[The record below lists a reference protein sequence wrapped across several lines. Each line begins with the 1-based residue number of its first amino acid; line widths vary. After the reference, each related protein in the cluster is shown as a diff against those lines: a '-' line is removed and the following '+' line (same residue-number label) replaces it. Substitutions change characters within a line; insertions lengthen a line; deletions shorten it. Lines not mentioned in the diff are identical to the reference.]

1 MKLYFERGCRHILK
15 AVIAAE
21 LVGVNVEIEE
31 VRGSGHLPE
40 NKFPLL
46 EVNEKEFVSTSN
58 TITRYLLRKG
68 NKDIDDI
75 KVDEWLKWEE
85 LQLQGILRP
94 YLQEVTRTS
103 KDNPETLAGVL
114 SHLQSAV
121 KEGQYLVQNELSA
134 ADIVIWSSLYPV
146 IAENEQLRSLYPV
159 VTEWFTQLNKLP
171 EFKSAVTKVT
181 PEKGAKVS
189 HAPASVDL
197 EINPTADD
205 VGKMRIDGSIGGATA
220 VSEEGTGVTS
230 TELLLARAAWTSGR
244 DQLPTPYKP
253 QHPILPA
260 KDKKNVLITS
270 ALPYVNNV
278 PHLGNIIGCVLS
290 ADVFARFSRLSNN
303 NTLYICGTDEYGTAT
318 ETKALEEGLTPKQ
331 ICDKYF
337 KLHDEIYQW
346 FEISFDY
353 FGRTTTEH
361 QTTIAQDIFWRLHN
375 DGYTI
380 KDTVD
385 QLLCVNCDR
394 YLADRFVEGTCPM
407 CGYDDARGD
416 QCDKCGKLIN
426 AVELKKPRCKV
437 CGQTPVIKT
446 SEHLFL
452 DLPKLEPE
460 LNVFLAKNAA
470 DDNWTNNSKTITS
483 SWIRDGLKPRGITRD
498 LKWGTPVPLEGFT
511 DKVFYVWFDAPIGY
525 LSITANYCEQWDK
538 WWKNPDEVELYQF
551 MAKDNV
557 PFHSVIFPS
566 TCIGA
571 NDNYTLVNHLIATE
585 YLNYEDGKF
594 SKSRGVGVF
603 GNDAKDTGI
612 PADIWRFYLCFI
624 RPESQDSVFSWND
637 FALKTNTELLN
648 NLGNF
653 INRALVF
660 CEKNFGGMIPP
671 IALTTDD
678 TQRLALVN
686 RELRSY
692 VQSLDKCRLRD
703 GLRHILRISS
713 LGNQL
718 MQANKPWELLKGD
731 EKDRARAGSVTGLSV
746 NLSCLLSVLV
756 QPYMPSTSAN
766 IQQQLLAPSDCNII
780 TEQFVCFLPPGHK
793 IGKPKPLFEKIEDS
807 KVTEFRRKYAG
818 TQAERIEKPQ
828 KVESS
833 PTPGVNDN

>member
-1 MKLYFERGCRHILK
+1 MKLYCKSPGQALH
-15 AVIAAE
+15 VYIAAE
-21 LVGVNVEIEE
+21 YVGVSVEIEE
-31 VRGSGHLPE
+31 VQQTEQIAPSLREKTLPVLSV
-40 NKFPLL
+40 NKD
-46 EVNEKEFVSTSN
+46 EFIHGRNV
-58 TITRYLLRKG
+58 ITRYILKKG
-68 NKDIDDI
+68 QKDIEDV
-75 KVDEWLKWEE
+75 KVDEWLAWEE
-85 LQLQGILRP
+85 SHLQPGIQP
-94 YLQEVTRTS
+94 YLVALATS
-103 KDNPETLAGVL
+103 SQGDVSSLSSVL
-114 SHLQSAV
+114 SHLN
-121 KEGQYLVQNELSA
+121 KELDGKKYLVKDAVSV
-134 ADIVIWSSLYPV
+134 ADVVIWSALYPV
-146 IAENEQLRSLYPV
+146 ITGNSQIQSLYSALFK
-159 VTEWFTQLNKLP
+159 WFTELENLTA
-171 EFKSAVTKVT
+171 FKAAVAKTTSGKGVKVFYDAVLREST
-181 PEKGAKVS
+181 A
-189 HAPASVDL
+189 
-197 EINPTADD
+197 NPGTEDD
-205 VGKMRIDGSIGGATA
+205 V
-220 VSEEGTGVTS
+220 TGVLEGSSVTS
-230 TELLLARAAWTSGR
+230 AELSEARAAWVGGR
-244 DQLPTPYKP
+244 STIPTPYRP
-253 QHPILPA
+253 EHPILPA
-260 KDKKNVLITS
+260 KDKRNVLITS

-290 ADVFARFSRLSNN
+290 ADVFARFSRLTNN

-353 FGRTTTEH
+353 FGRTTTQQ

-437 CGQTPVIKT
+437 CGQTPVVKT

-660 CEKNFGGMIPP
+660 CERTFNGLVPQIQV
-671 IALTTDD
+671 TEDD
-678 TQRLALVN
+678 AAIIALVN
-686 RELRSY
+686 RELKSY
-692 VQSLDKCRLRD
+692 VQNLQKCKIRD
-703 GLRHILRISS
+703 GLRNILRISR

-718 MQANKPWELLKGD
+718 IQANMPWKLIKGN
-731 EKDRARAGSVTGLSV
+731 EQERARAGSVIGLSV

-780 TEQFVCFLPPGHK
+780 TERFVCFLQPGHK
-793 IGKPKPLFEKIEDS
+793 IGQPKPLFEKIEDI
-807 KVTEFRRKYAG
+807 KVTEFRKKYAG
-818 TQAERIEKPQ
+818 KQTARNGN
-828 KVESS
+828 S
-833 PTPGVNDN
+833 

>member
-1 MKLYFERGCRHILK
+1 MKLYCKSPGQALH
-15 AVIAAE
+15 VYIAAE
-21 LVGVNVEIEE
+21 YVGVSVEIEE
-31 VRGSGHLPE
+31 VQQTEQIAPSLREKTLPVLSV
-40 NKFPLL
+40 NKD
-46 EVNEKEFVSTSN
+46 EFIHGRNV
-58 TITRYLLRKG
+58 ITRYILKKG
-68 NKDIDDI
+68 QKDIEDV
-75 KVDEWLKWEE
+75 KVDEWLAWEE
-85 LQLQGILRP
+85 SHLQPGIQP
-94 YLQEVTRTS
+94 YLVALATS
-103 KDNPETLAGVL
+103 SQGDVSSLSSVL
-114 SHLQSAV
+114 SHLN
-121 KEGQYLVQNELSA
+121 KELDGKKYLVKDAVSV
-134 ADIVIWSSLYPV
+134 ADVVIWSALYPV
-146 IAENEQLRSLYPV
+146 ITGNSQIQSLYSALFK
-159 VTEWFTQLNKLP
+159 WFTELENLTA
-171 EFKSAVTKVT
+171 FKAAVAKTTSGKGVKVFYDAVLREST
-181 PEKGAKVS
+181 A
-189 HAPASVDL
+189 
-197 EINPTADD
+197 NPGTEDD
-205 VGKMRIDGSIGGATA
+205 V
-220 VSEEGTGVTS
+220 TGVLEGSSVTS
-230 TELLLARAAWTSGR
+230 AELSEARAAWVGGR
-244 DQLPTPYKP
+244 STIPTPYRP
-253 QHPILPA
+253 EHPI
-260 KDKKNVLITS
+260 
-270 ALPYVNNV
+270 
-278 PHLGNIIGCVLS
+278 
-290 ADVFARFSRLSNN
+290 
-303 NTLYICGTDEYGTAT
+303 
-318 ETKALEEGLTPKQ
+318 
-331 ICDKYF
+331 
-337 KLHDEIYQW
+337 
-346 FEISFDY
+346 
-353 FGRTTTEH
+353 
-361 QTTIAQDIFWRLHN
+361 IAQDIFWRLHN

-437 CGQTPVIKT
+437 CGQTPVVKT

-660 CEKNFGGMIPP
+660 CERTFNGLVPQIQV
-671 IALTTDD
+671 TEDD
-678 TQRLALVN
+678 AAIIALVN
-686 RELRSY
+686 RELKSY
-692 VQSLDKCRLRD
+692 VQNLQKCKIRD
-703 GLRHILRISS
+703 GLRNILRISR

-718 MQANKPWELLKGD
+718 IQANMPWKLIKGN
-731 EKDRARAGSVTGLSV
+731 EQERARAGSVIGLSV

-780 TEQFVCFLPPGHK
+780 TERFVCFLQPGHK
-793 IGKPKPLFEKIEDS
+793 IGQPKPLFEKIEDI
-807 KVTEFRRKYAG
+807 KVTEFRKKYAG
-818 TQAERIEKPQ
+818 KQTARNGN
-828 KVESS
+828 S
-833 PTPGVNDN
+833 